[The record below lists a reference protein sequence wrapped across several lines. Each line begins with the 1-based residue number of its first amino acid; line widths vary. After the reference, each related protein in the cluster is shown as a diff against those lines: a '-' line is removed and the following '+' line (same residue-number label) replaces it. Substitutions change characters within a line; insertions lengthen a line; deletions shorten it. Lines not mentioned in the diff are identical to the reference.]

1 MIPQAFI
8 NEWRQ
13 FAPWSSEAQIEQDL
27 VLSRAIVEIF
37 SHPLLANSLAF
48 RGGTALH
55 KLFVQPAARYSED
68 IDLVQMNAGPIG
80 PILDALRER
89 LNPWLGEPRWK
100 KGTGI
105 VTLTY
110 RFNSE
115 NQPITPMR
123 LKIEINTREHFAILG
138 FSEKS
143 FEIKSR
149 WFSQQVVLPTF
160 HLEELLATKL
170 RALYQR
176 KKGRD
181 LFDLVIILK
190 KFTELDIEKMLQTFN
205 QYMSFEQKKISRAEF
220 EANLEGKLNDG
231 AFLNDILPLLPV
243 TSIFKFDHDNFRN
256 SNFYTPESNDV
267 PYNPIVGVA
276 FVQEKIISKLPGESW
291 KRSISGS

>member
-55 KLFVQPAARYSED
+55 KLFIQPAARYSED
-68 IDLVQMNAGPIG
+68 IDLVQMNGGPIG

-100 KGTGI
+100 KSTGI

-115 NQPITPMR
+115 SQPITPMR

-138 FSEKS
+138 FTEKL
-143 FEIKSR
+143 FEIKSQ

-181 LFDLVIILK
+181 LFDLVII
-190 KFTELDIEKMLQTFN
+190 F
-205 QYMSFEQKKISRAEF
+205 KKI
-220 EANLEGKLNDG
+220 
-231 AFLNDILPLLPV
+231 
-243 TSIFKFDHDNFRN
+243 
-256 SNFYTPESNDV
+256 Y
-267 PYNPIVGVA
+267 
-276 FVQEKIISKLPGESW
+276 
-291 KRSISGS
+291 